1 MDIYIVSLKEILWG
15 GFLVAITMSIH
26 GTGMFVILQIT
37 DWLKERFGPIESFL
51 GGLGVVVLAS
61 WLIILTNLVEVMV
74 WAAFYVLRDAQPS
87 HSVAFYHALL
97 NYTTLEAGYLPRHW
111 RLLEALLGMVGL
123 LTVAWSTGILF
134 MLARDFQD
142 NQLRIRKRKRELR
155 VKANPPR

>member
-51 GGLGVVVLAS
+51 GGLSVVVLAS

-74 WAAFYVLRDAQPS
+74 WAAFYVLRDAQPN
-87 HSVAFYHALL
+87 HSNAFYHALL
-97 NYTTLEAGYLPRHW
+97 NYTTLQAGYLPRHW

-123 LTVAWSTGILF
+123 LAIAWSTGILF

-142 NQLRIRKRKRELR
+142 NQLRIRKRKRER
-155 VKANPPR
+155 KVKAS

>member
-1 MDIYIVSLKEILWG
+1 MDIYFISLKEILWG

-26 GTGMFVILQIT
+26 GTGMFAILQIT
-37 DWLKERFGPIESFL
+37 DSLKERFGPIESFL
-51 GGLGVVVLAS
+51 GDLGVIILAS
-61 WLIILTNLVEVMV
+61 WLIILTNLVEVMA
-74 WAAFYVLRDAQPS
+74 WAAFYVVRDAQPN
-87 HSVAFYHALL
+87 HSNAFYHALL